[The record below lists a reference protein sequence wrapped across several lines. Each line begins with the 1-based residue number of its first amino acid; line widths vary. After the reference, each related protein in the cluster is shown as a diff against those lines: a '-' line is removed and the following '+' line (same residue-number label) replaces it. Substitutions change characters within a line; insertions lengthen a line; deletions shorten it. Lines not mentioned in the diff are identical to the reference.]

1 MQLECGHGPQTWSNH
16 LLYCKFL
23 FTNHHSNHPCVLKSK
38 YFWQRLLDVNHQS
51 TCVPD
56 HWFATGLQENYAV
69 RMWTWIR
76 NMIKRPTTVLQLAIF
91 KPSFCKKND
100 DPTTN
105 HPCVLKNKDFWQR
118 LLDVSH
124 QSTCVP
130 GHWFAIGLQEN
141 YAVRMWAWIRNM
153 IKSPTVLQ
161 LFIYKPSFQPPMRF
175 EKQRFLTTTLGCK
188 PSINMCSR
196 SLICNRVA
204 RKLCS

>member
-1 MQLECGHGPQTWSNH
+1 MFQIIDLQFGCKKTMQLECGHGSETWSNH
-16 LLYCKFL
+16 LLYCNFL

-38 YFWQRLLDVNHQS
+38 YFWQRLLDVSHQS

-56 HWFATGLQENYAV
+56 
-69 RMWTWIR
+69 
-76 NMIKRPTTVLQLAIF
+76 
-91 KPSFCKKND
+91 
-100 DPTTN
+100 
-105 HPCVLKNKDFWQR
+105 
-118 LLDVSH
+118 
-124 QSTCVP
+124 
-130 GHWFAIGLQEN
+130 HWFAIGLQEN
-141 YAVRMWAWIRNM
+141 YAVRMWTWATNM

-175 EKQRFLTTTLGCK
+175 EKQKFLTTTLGCK